1 MSDANNKDLAGTNW
15 DSNTT
20 PVLEVRNLS
29 RHFTMGRGKKK
40 RINKAVN
47 NVSFALQAGET
58 FGLVG
63 ETGCGKTTTGR
74 TIIKL
79 YEPTSG
85 EIILKGKHIENRLK
99 GADRKFVSTNIQMVF
114 QDPISSLNPR
124 MTVRDIIAEGL
135 LINKLCSSKEERLE
149 LVYQMLETVGL
160 AKDHATRYPHEFSGG
175 QRQRIGVARALI
187 TKPSVIIADEPIS
200 ALDVSIQAQV
210 LNLLNNL
217 KKQLGITMLFIAH
230 DLSVVKYI
238 SNRIAV
244 MYGGRIVELGDSK
257 EVYTN
262 PIHPYTKSLLSA
274 IPLPNP
280 EYERNRKR
288 LRYDPSIHDYSTQ
301 EPEMF
306 EILPKHYVIG
316 TPDEIEKYKKEL

>member
-1 MSDANNKDLAGTNW
+1 MSDVNNN
-15 DSNTT
+15 S
-20 PVLEVRNLS
+20 PILEVKNLS
-29 RHFTMGRGKKK
+29 MHFTMGRGRKKMV
-40 RINKAVN
+40 NKAVN
-47 NVSFALQAGET
+47 NVSFDVMEGET

-79 YEPTSG
+79 YQPTDG
-85 EIILKGKHIENRLK
+85 EIILKGKNIEGNLK
-99 GADRKFVSTNIQMVF
+99 GADKKFVSTNIQMVF

-124 MTVRDIIAEGL
+124 MTVRDIVAEGL
-135 LINKLCSSKEERLE
+135 VINKMCANSKERLE
-149 LVYQMLETVGL
+149 LVYEMLETVGL
-160 AKDHATRYPHEFSGG
+160 SKDHATRYPHEFSGG

-210 LNLLNNL
+210 LNLLNDL
-217 KKQLGITMLFIAH
+217 KKKLGITMLFIAH

-244 MYGGRIVELGDSK
+244 MYGGRIVELGDAK
-257 EVYTN
+257 EVYSN

-288 LRYDPSIHDYSTQ
+288 LRYDPTMHNYSAL
-301 EPEMF
+301 EPEMV
-306 EILPKHYVIG
+306 ELLPKHFVLG
-316 TPDEIEKYKKEL
+316 TPDEIENYKKEL

>member
-1 MSDANNKDLAGTNW
+1 MSDMYSQKPILR
-15 DSNTT
+15 
-20 PVLEVRNLS
+20 VKNLS
-29 RHFTMGRGKKK
+29 KHFTMGRGRKK

-47 NVSFALQAGET
+47 NVTFDVFPGET

-85 EIILKGKHIENRLK
+85 EVYLKETNIAKKLKGSER
-99 GADRKFVSTNIQMVF
+99 RFVSTNIQMVF

-124 MTVRDIIAEGL
+124 MTVKDIVAEGL
-135 LINKLCSSKEERLE
+135 VINKLCGTKDERLQR
-149 LVYQMLETVGL
+149 VFDMLEIVGL
-160 AKDHATRYPHEFSGG
+160 SKDHATRYPHEFSGG

-187 TKPSVIIADEPIS
+187 TKPSIVIADEPIS

-217 KKQLGITMLFIAH
+217 KKDLGLTMLFIAH

-238 SNRIAV
+238 SQRIAV
-244 MYGGRIVELGDSK
+244 MYGGRIVELGKSK
-257 EVYTN
+257 EVYSN

-288 LRYDPSIHDYSTQ
+288 IRYDPTIHDYVDE
-301 EPEMF
+301 EPTMA
-306 EILPKHYVIG
+306 EILPGHFVIG
-316 TPDEIEKYKKEL
+316 SEKEHQVYRNTHS